1 MNWFLFYSDY
11 KIIIWFFIEWEYS
24 YVWKFLRGLTLPYP
38 DLYDKGYTSLGSQ
51 SNTLPNPNLAK
62 KNGTFEPAFKLQDGA
77 LERAGR
83 GKKASW
89 FVSPK
94 SQYCLVKY
102 LFKR

>member
-1 MNWFLFYSDY
+1 MNWFLFYSNY
-11 KIIIWFFIEWEYS
+11 KIIWFFIEWEYS

-38 DLYDKGYTSLGSQ
+38 DLYDKGYTSLGSL

-83 GKKASW
+83 GKKGSW

-94 SQYCLVKY
+94 SQYC
-102 LFKR
+102 